1 MLHMSARPTDV
12 SAPASVAPATQ
23 ATNVSPAIP
32 PVDVETA
39 VLQAIA
45 AAEKATAS
53 AANAVLA
60 ERLAQSRLEVRSV
73 IAGLTSRIAG

>member
-1 MLHMSARPTDV
+1 MFSMLHMSARPTDV

-23 ATNVSPAIP
+23 ATQPAEL
-32 PVDVETA
+32 VDVEAA

-73 IAGLTSRIAG
+73 LAGLTSRVAI

>member
-1 MLHMSARPTDV
+1 MLQMSARSTDV
-12 SAPASVAPATQ
+12 PANAAV
-23 ATNVSPAIP
+23 
-32 PVDVETA
+32 PVPEITDVESA
-39 VLQAIA
+39 VLEAIA

-73 IAGLTSRIAG
+73 LAGLTTRVAG